1 MLSIWLR
8 FQGMSYVRERYIT
21 EQRGSITRQ
30 EGAKRTA
37 GWGIPVHPSPPPV
50 GAYRAGLT
58 LAKVYS
64 VMCAPDAL
72 SPTTERAV

>member
-1 MLSIWLR
+1 MLSIWLQ
-8 FQGMSYVRERYIT
+8 FQGMSWVLLRKGAIYN
-21 EQRGSITRQ
+21 EQRGSITRH

-37 GWGIPVHPSPPPV
+37 GWGIPDHPSPPPV

-72 SPTTERAV
+72 SPRTE